1 MNSVVIEP
9 AVPVGKVDWDARLY
23 SHGKAL
29 VGLLMILGVLL
40 MFANV
45 VARHVFAAPFYWT
58 EEVAVYLNIWCVFL
72 GVALVTRNNCH
83 LRMDLLLKA
92 VPPRYAKML
101 NTASWLGTLL
111 VSGVIVVA
119 SWMLLAQLWAAD
131 LRSVAVNLPMV
142 VPHFAVFSGFLLTF
156 VIALLKWRMF
166 IEGRNEE
173 LTDPVEGCSL

>member
-1 MNSVVIEP
+1 MNSAVIEQ
-9 AVPVGKVDWDARLY
+9 AVSADKVDWDSRLY
-23 SHGKAL
+23 SWGKSL

-92 VPPRYAKML
+92 VPPRYMKLL

-111 VSGVIVVA
+111 VSGVIVVS

-131 LRSVAVNLPMV
+131 LRSVAVNVPMV
-142 VPHFAVFSGFLLTF
+142 VPHFAVFTGFLATF
-156 VIALLKWRMF
+156 VIALVKWRMF
-166 IEGRNEE
+166 VEGKNEE
-173 LTDPVEGCSL
+173 LTDPVEEDSL